1 MFHFLQVLPS
11 MISPSHNNLKHIM
24 MPTTSTAIQWAAVSW
39 PIRYLTSIQ
48 RTCTYISLQT
58 HSLESLHPTNFQIH
72 CPHSHLVPHWF
83 QSNCL
88 EPNSYGYNSTCFVV
102 FWVRVSLLV
111 QAVLDLLIDHQIA
124 QVSSWLVHKSTV
136 AGPATWGLTSLLIL
150 SSMNPACLCFP
161 VLTSMWKQLH
171 CSCLFSTL
179 PTQLWGCVGPQ
190 HPNMYTSCRMITKS
204 SSSASSLSPPW
215 D

>member
-1 MFHFLQVLPS
+1 MYGIDLKNLRILNIFCLCTGQILDVTKQKPIQTTKS
-11 MISPSHNNLKHIM
+11 YQGSTMISPSHNNLKHIM

-88 EPNSYGYNSTCFVV
+88 EPNSYGYNSTCFFV

-111 QAVLDLLIDHQIA
+111 QAILDLLNI
-124 QVSSWLVHKSTV
+124 K
-136 AGPATWGLTSLLIL
+136 GLRSLLG
-150 SSMNPACLCFP
+150 
-161 VLTSMWKQLH
+161 W
-171 CSCLFSTL
+171 
-179 PTQLWGCVGPQ
+179 
-190 HPNMYTSCRMITKS
+190 YTK
-204 SSSASSLSPPW
+204 AQ
-215 D
+215 

>member
-1 MFHFLQVLPS
+1 MFHFLPVLPS
-11 MISPSHNNLKHIM
+11 VISPSHNNLKNIM

-88 EPNSYGYNSTCFVV
+88 EPNSYGYNSTCFFV

-111 QAVLDLLIDHQIA
+111 QAVLDLLNIKGLR
-124 QVSSWLVHKSTV
+124 SLLGWYKKSTV

>member
-1 MFHFLQVLPS
+1 MTQAFYTTQPSDQCLEFRTENLGASLSSFTDCLNPCTWLILSSSFTYFLPIKQPYKPNNVIQVHVPL
-11 MISPSHNNLKHIM
+11 SPSITLRDIPFM
-24 MPTTSTAIQWAAVSW
+24 MPTTSTGIQWAAVSW

-88 EPNSYGYNSTCFVV
+88 EPNSYGYNSTCFFV

-111 QAVLDLLIDHQIA
+111 QAVLDLLNI
-124 QVSSWLVHKSTV
+124 K
-136 AGPATWGLTSLLIL
+136 GLRSLLG
-150 SSMNPACLCFP
+150 
-161 VLTSMWKQLH
+161 W
-171 CSCLFSTL
+171 
-179 PTQLWGCVGPQ
+179 
-190 HPNMYTSCRMITKS
+190 YTK
-204 SSSASSLSPPW
+204 AQ
-215 D
+215 